1 MAMVKQ
7 GLSVLARRDSIG
19 NNLRKIML
27 LIGLALLLSGII
39 SEAMY
44 ITTSR
49 VPYADTVAANQ
60 YLILGILL
68 ILVGF
73 IFTLSSVKIPK
84 IRLS

>member
-1 MAMVKQ
+1 
-7 GLSVLARRDSIG
+7 
-19 NNLRKIML
+19 LRKIML

-49 VPYADTVAANQ
+49 IAYADTVAANE

-84 IRLS
+84 IRLP